1 MNKGFDVT
9 GKTALV
15 TGANRGI
22 GLAIVHQLITSGVDK
37 VYLAVR
43 QTASVQPLIAQYAD
57 KVVVV
62 EMDLTNASSI
72 NRAAHIAEDV
82 ELVINNAGILI
93 NATAL
98 DSEAIST
105 LETQININV
114 IGLMRVAQA
123 FAPVLAKNGGGALV
137 QLNSVASLRAF
148 PDFATY
154 AASKAAS
161 YSITQSLR
169 AQLAPQGTLVLS
181 VHPGPIAT
189 DMANEAGLADIADPP
204 EVVAEGIV
212 GALKR
217 GDFHLFPDT
226 MAQSLW
232 EHYQG
237 FAEVVIEAEAMD

>member
-1 MNKGFDVT
+1 MKKGFDIS

-22 GLAIVHQLITSGVDK
+22 GLAIVHQLIESGARK

-43 QTASVQPLIAQYAD
+43 QTASLQPLITKYAN
-57 KVVVV
+57 KVSVV
-62 EMDLTNASSI
+62 EMDLATSSSI
-72 NRAAHIAEDV
+72 NRAADIADDV

-98 DSEAIST
+98 DNKAIIA
-105 LETQININV
+105 LEMQININV
-114 IGLMRVAQA
+114 VGLMRIAQA
-123 FAPVLAKNGGGALV
+123 FSPVLAKNGGGALV
-137 QLNSVASLRAF
+137 QLNSVASLRAL

-161 YSITQSLR
+161 YSITQALR
-169 AQLAPQGTLVLS
+169 TQLASQGTLVLS

-189 DMANEAGLADIADPP
+189 DMANEAGLAEIAEPP
-204 EVVAEGIV
+204 EVVAEGII

-226 MAQSLW
+226 MAKTLW
-232 EHYQG
+232 EQYQG
-237 FAEVVIEAEAMD
+237 FAEAVIEQETLD

>member
-98 DSEAIST
+98 DSEAISA

>member
-1 MNKGFDVT
+1 MNKGFDVM

-22 GLAIVHQLITSGVDK
+22 GLAIVHQLIASGVDK
-37 VYLAVR
+37 IYLAVR
-43 QTASVQPLIAQYAD
+43 ETASVQPLIAQYAD

-62 EMDLTNASSI
+62 EMDLANATSI

-98 DSEAIST
+98 DSEAISA
-105 LETQININV
+105 LETQMNINV
-114 IGLMRVAQA
+114 IGFMRVAQA

-161 YSITQSLR
+161 YSITQALR
-169 AQLAPQGTLVLS
+169 GQLASQGTLVLS

-189 DMANEAGLADIADPP
+189 DMAHEAGLADIADPP

-217 GDFHLFPDT
+217 GDFHLFPDS

-237 FAEVVIEAEAMD
+237 FAEEVIEAEAMD

>member
-1 MNKGFDVT
+1 M
-9 GKTALV
+9 
-15 TGANRGI
+15 
-22 GLAIVHQLITSGVDK
+22 
-37 VYLAVR
+37 
-43 QTASVQPLIAQYAD
+43 
-57 KVVVV
+57 
-62 EMDLTNASSI
+62 
-72 NRAAHIAEDV
+72 RAAHIADDA

-93 NATAL
+93 NATVL
-98 DSEAIST
+98 DSEAIT
-105 LETQININV
+105 ALETQININV

-169 AQLAPQGTLVLS
+169 GQLAAQGTLVLS

-189 DMANEAGLADIADPP
+189 DMANEAGFADIADPP
-204 EVVAEGIV
+204 EVVAEGII

-217 GDFHLFPDT
+217 GEFHLFPDS

-232 EHYQG
+232 EHYQE
-237 FAEVVIEAEAMD
+237 FAEAVIEAEALD